1 MSARAPFD
9 VHPSLAPIL
18 NTVLDAVV
26 VMTSEGR
33 VVGWNGTAEQVFG
46 WSSAEATDQLLVDL
60 IVPPQHRAAHQA
72 GLSRLASGGEARV
85 LNRLIEISALCRDGK
100 EIPIELSIT
109 TAPSGLHTVFVG
121 FIRDITQRR
130 AAEART
136 AQQAL
141 EARLMFEIAQLA
153 AESDS
158 FEEAL
163 QKTLEAICEITGWPV
178 GHAFVI
184 PPGSP
189 DALVSTNIWVESE
202 PGLSGE
208 LRHATETIVFVP
220 GDGLPGQ
227 ILQSGA
233 PLWLSDA
240 DTDEK
245 FLRKGNGFLG
255 VFGFPLKHD
264 GSIIAILEFFSK
276 SALPPEQGL
285 LLTVRALGEQ
295 VGRVFERKRTQ
306 DHEKLLRHE
315 QAHRIKNILA
325 VVQGIA
331 QQTFGKATSV
341 DEAYGIFCGRLM
353 AVAHAQD
360 MLISQHVEGAT
371 LHEIIEGVVRGSG
384 IADNRISAAGPDIRI
399 SPRNAMTIS
408 LGIHELCT
416 NALKYGA
423 LSVDDGLVSVAWG
436 TAVVAGARHFEFE
449 WRESGGPPVIAPHR
463 KGFGSRLLEHGLAGQ
478 LGGKIELTYAP
489 SGVVCHFTA
498 PLPAR
503 RR

>member
-163 QKTLEAICEITGWPV
+163 QKTSARLPV
-178 GHAFVI
+178 GQ
-184 PPGSP
+184 S
-189 DALVSTNIWVESE
+189 DT
-202 PGLSGE
+202 LSLFRQVAPTRWFQQISGWRANRDCQE
-208 LRHATETIVFVP
+208 NFAT
-220 GDGLPGQ
+220 
-227 ILQSGA
+227 
-233 PLWLSDA
+233 
-240 DTDEK
+240 
-245 FLRKGNGFLG
+245 R
-255 VFGFPLKHD
+255 
-264 GSIIAILEFFSK
+264 
-276 SALPPEQGL
+276 
-285 LLTVRALGEQ
+285 
-295 VGRVFERKRTQ
+295 RKR
-306 DHEKLLRHE
+306 LYLY
-315 QAHRIKNILA
+315 QATAFRDRFCNQGRRYGYRTPTLMKNSSA
-325 VVQGIA
+325 RA
-331 QQTFGKATSV
+331 
-341 DEAYGIFCGRLM
+341 M
-353 AVAHAQD
+353 A
-360 MLISQHVEGAT
+360 SWEC
-371 LHEIIEGVVRGSG
+371 
-384 IADNRISAAGPDIRI
+384 SAFP
-399 SPRNAMTIS
+399 
-408 LGIHELCT
+408 
-416 NALKYGA
+416 
-423 LSVDDGLVSVAWG
+423 
-436 TAVVAGARHFEFE
+436 
-449 WRESGGPPVIAPHR
+449 
-463 KGFGSRLLEHGLAGQ
+463 
-478 LGGKIELTYAP
+478 
-489 SGVVCHFTA
+489 
-498 PLPAR
+498 
-503 RR
+503 